1 MSWLSIIAAIVTFLI
16 SGGLKKGKTAT
27 AAAAALGVGAGTYY
41 LTHNTDWGRENL
53 GYLDGVEVKPNPDG
67 TGATASNDDPKNPSV
82 LPIGQPAG
90 GSGSSGANGLWNTLG
105 SWLTSPAGQV
115 TTGAAAGKA
124 LGVPNWMLWGGI
136 GLGAYLILRD

>member
-1 MSWLSIIAAIVTFLI
+1 MAWLSIIAAIVTFLL

-27 AAAAALGVGAGTYY
+27 ALAAALGVGAGTYY

-53 GYLDGVEVKPNPDG
+53 GYLDGVEVEPSPDG
-67 TGATASNDDPKNPSV
+67 TGATVTDGDPKNPSV
-82 LPIGQPAG
+82 VPIRQPTG
-90 GSGSSGANGLWNTLG
+90 GSGASGANGLWNTLG

-115 TTGAAAGKA
+115 TTGAVAGKA

-136 GLGAYLILRD
+136 GLGAYLILKD